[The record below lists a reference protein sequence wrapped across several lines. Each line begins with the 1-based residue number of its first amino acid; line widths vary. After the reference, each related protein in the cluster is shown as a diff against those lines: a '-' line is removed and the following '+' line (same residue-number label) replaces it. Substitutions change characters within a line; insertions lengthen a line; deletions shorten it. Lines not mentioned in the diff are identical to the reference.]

1 MSTVAVKRLDHV
13 SFTVGDLNRSVAFYQ
28 RFGLQPIK
36 SYSAEGSDTD
46 EGTATT
52 NAAMEIVWL
61 GSEAGDGPMLELIR
75 YLNYPIERSVRNSK
89 VGAAHLCF
97 AVEDVW
103 SAYER
108 LDADGIEFLSAPH
121 RDEFGVQWVYFR
133 DPDGNVVEMIEDPPG
148 TA

>member
-13 SFTVGDLNRSVAFYQ
+13 SFTVGDLSRSVGFYQ

-61 GSEAGDGPMLELIR
+61 RSESGNGPMLELIR
-75 YLNYPIERSVRNSK
+75 YLNYPIDRSVLNSN

-103 SAYER
+103 GAYER

-148 TA
+148 SA